1 MVKLLQLWV
10 NNQGGTHYVQNVSSA
25 YHVYVI
31 YLNSYLELKDFCCYI
46 SDGSSCGKQLTA
58 WWD

>member
-10 NNQGGTHYVQNVSSA
+10 NNQGGTHYVQNMDPRV
-25 YHVYVI
+25 
-31 YLNSYLELKDFCCYI
+31 
-46 SDGSSCGKQLTA
+46 KQLTA